1 MLHSLRSR
9 PDTREEIAAAALYMI
24 FAELFTG
31 SQSRPHY
38 VQRTVE
44 TIDSLYMTPIRI
56 ETIAATLGIDRRYL
70 ARIFKSSM
78 GLSVQDYLIR
88 VRMEQAKKLLTEGL
102 PVNLVAEMVGYS
114 DPFNFSKMF
123 KKYWGT
129 SPKYCK

>member
-1 MLHSLRSR
+1 
-9 PDTREEIAAAALYMI
+9 MI

-31 SQSRPHY
+31 SPSRPHY
-38 VQRTVE
+38 VRRTVE

-56 ETIAATLGIDRRYL
+56 ETIAATLGIVRRYL

-88 VRMEQAKKLLTEGL
+88 VRMEQAKKLLIEGL

-114 DPFNFSKMF
+114 DLKYFSRLF
-123 KKYWGT
+123 KKSTGV
-129 SPKYCK
+129 SPSDYKKLYK